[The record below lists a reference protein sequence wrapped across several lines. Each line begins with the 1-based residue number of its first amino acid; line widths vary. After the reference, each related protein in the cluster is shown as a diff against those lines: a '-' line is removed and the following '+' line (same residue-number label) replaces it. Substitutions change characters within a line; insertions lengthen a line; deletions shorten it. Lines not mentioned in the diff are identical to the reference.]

1 MKWGS
6 AFADLCYEA
15 KVKLINYPVG
25 MRVIG
30 PPGGIQGSVNMP
42 LKYVK
47 EIVKQ
52 YVQFWQQ
59 EAREQ
64 TAEAAMDQD
73 SQEDSNDEQG
83 KVFFEDLVRFV
94 PWDVGKPWVV

>member
-52 YVQFWQQ
+52 YVQF
-59 EAREQ
+59 
-64 TAEAAMDQD
+64 
-73 SQEDSNDEQG
+73 
-83 KVFFEDLVRFV
+83 
-94 PWDVGKPWVV
+94 